1 MSQTV
6 NLDTKYSKKI
16 DQAFTIASL
25 LKGRLSA
32 ENEFVGARTVR
43 IHNINTVPLNDY
55 NRGASANRYG
65 EPAEVGDTVQELTMT
80 QDKSF
85 SGVIDKGNNMDQSI
99 NKAGK
104 FLGVQMSE
112 EVIPAYDKY
121 CFSRLCT
128 LAGKIMGSADAVS
141 GTNVIKRMSAARK
154 WMLDRKVPLKG
165 RTWYVRS
172 DVFTALVECDQFKNL
187 EKLGTKAVAQG
198 QVGELFGAPVVEVPE
213 DYLPAGVNFILLHK
227 RAATAPEKIHDCK
240 THIDPPGISGNLVE
254 GRFYYDLFVY
264 GHKADGVY
272 VDVTTGGSVTVLA
285 APTIAK
291 AGGAITAAEGATA
304 YYTTD
309 GTDPRYSLTAKAGT
323 APAGG
328 KGVVVKAY
336 QVKDGAFPSPVATQE
351 LTS

>member
-104 FLGVQMSE
+104 FLGVEMSE

-121 CFSRLCT
+121 CFGRLCT
-128 LAGKIMGSADAVS
+128 LAGKLW
-141 GTNVIKRMSAARK
+141 AART
-154 WMLDRKVPLKG
+154 L
-165 RTWYVRS
+165 
-172 DVFTALVECDQFKNL
+172 
-187 EKLGTKAVAQG
+187 
-198 QVGELFGAPVVEVPE
+198 
-213 DYLPAGVNFILLHK
+213 
-227 RAATAPEKIHDCK
+227 
-240 THIDPPGISGNLVE
+240 
-254 GRFYYDLFVY
+254 
-264 GHKADGVY
+264 
-272 VDVTTGGSVTVLA
+272 
-285 APTIAK
+285 
-291 AGGAITAAEGATA
+291 
-304 YYTTD
+304 
-309 GTDPRYSLTAKAGT
+309 
-323 APAGG
+323 
-328 KGVVVKAY
+328 
-336 QVKDGAFPSPVATQE
+336 
-351 LTS
+351 

>member
-104 FLGVQMSE
+104 FLGVEMSE

-121 CFSRLCT
+121 CFGRLCT
-128 LAGKIMGSADAVS
+128 LAGKIVGSADAVS

-154 WMLDRKVPLKG
+154 WMLDRSVLPKKRSAPTGQRLGRRRQTSRRANICGELNRPKPRWEVQYDGNAEQNQAGCGGHCRSYYGCIWMDGLAGDRLCSLHAAGLDYRERGRQQKG
-165 RTWYVRS
+165 R
-172 DVFTALVECDQFKNL
+172 LVQRH
-187 EKLGTKAVAQG
+187 G
-198 QVGELFGAPVVEVPE
+198 PR
-213 DYLPAGVNFILLHK
+213 
-227 RAATAPEKIHDCK
+227 RAMA
-240 THIDPPGISGNLVE
+240 
-254 GRFYYDLFVY
+254 
-264 GHKADGVY
+264 
-272 VDVTTGGSVTVLA
+272 
-285 APTIAK
+285 
-291 AGGAITAAEGATA
+291 
-304 YYTTD
+304 
-309 GTDPRYSLTAKAGT
+309 
-323 APAGG
+323 
-328 KGVVVKAY
+328 
-336 QVKDGAFPSPVATQE
+336 
-351 LTS
+351 

>member
-16 DQAFTIASL
+16 DQALTIASL

-104 FLGVQMSE
+104 FLGVEMSE

-121 CFSRLCT
+121 CFGRLCT

-141 GTNVIKRMSAARK
+141 GTQVDAGQ
-154 WMLDRKVPLKG
+154 KG
-165 RTWYVRS
+165 
-172 DVFTALVECDQFKNL
+172 
-187 EKLGTKAVAQG
+187 
-198 QVGELFGAPVVEVPE
+198 
-213 DYLPAGVNFILLHK
+213 
-227 RAATAPEKIHDCK
+227 
-240 THIDPPGISGNLVE
+240 
-254 GRFYYDLFVY
+254 
-264 GHKADGVY
+264 
-272 VDVTTGGSVTVLA
+272 
-285 APTIAK
+285 
-291 AGGAITAAEGATA
+291 AAEGPHLVCAQRRIHRA
-304 YYTTD
+304 
-309 GTDPRYSLTAKAGT
+309 GGMRPIQEPGKAGNEGRGT
-323 APAGG
+323 GPGG
-328 KGVVVKAY
+328 
-336 QVKDGAFPSPVATQE
+336 
-351 LTS
+351 

>member
-65 EPAEVGDTVQELTMT
+65 EPAEVGHTVQELTMT

-104 FLGVQMSE
+104 FLGVEMSA

-121 CFSRLCT
+121 CFGRLCT
-128 LAGKIMGSADAVS
+128 LAGKIVGSADAVS

-213 DYLPAGVNFILLHK
+213 DYFVRRREFHSVCTSARRLRRRKSTTARRTLTRRAFPAIWW
-227 RAATAPEKIHDCK
+227 RAASTMICLCTGTRRTACMWTLPRAEALRCWPHRRS
-240 THIDPPGISGNLVE
+240 PRRAARL
-254 GRFYYDLFVY
+254 LLQ
-264 GHKADGVY
+264 KARRH
-272 VDVTTGGSVTVLA
+272 TTPRTV
-285 APTIAK
+285 PTR
-291 AGGAITAAEGATA
+291 ATA
-304 YYTTD
+304 
-309 GTDPRYSLTAKAGT
+309 
-323 APAGG
+323 
-328 KGVVVKAY
+328 
-336 QVKDGAFPSPVATQE
+336 
-351 LTS
+351 

>member
-99 NKAGK
+99 NKAG
-104 FLGVQMSE
+104 
-112 EVIPAYDKY
+112 
-121 CFSRLCT
+121 
-128 LAGKIMGSADAVS
+128 
-141 GTNVIKRMSAARK
+141 
-154 WMLDRKVPLKG
+154 
-165 RTWYVRS
+165 
-172 DVFTALVECDQFKNL
+172 
-187 EKLGTKAVAQG
+187 
-198 QVGELFGAPVVEVPE
+198 
-213 DYLPAGVNFILLHK
+213 
-227 RAATAPEKIHDCK
+227 TAP
-240 THIDPPGISGNLVE
+240 T
-254 GRFYYDLFVY
+254 
-264 GHKADGVY
+264 
-272 VDVTTGGSVTVLA
+272 
-285 APTIAK
+285 
-291 AGGAITAAEGATA
+291 
-304 YYTTD
+304 
-309 GTDPRYSLTAKAGT
+309 
-323 APAGG
+323 GG

>member
-104 FLGVQMSE
+104 FLGVEMSE

-121 CFSRLCT
+121 CFGRLCT
-128 LAGKIMGSADAVS
+128 LAGKIVGSADAVS

-213 DYLPAGVNFILLHK
+213 DYLSAGVNFILLHK

-264 GHKADGVY
+264 GHSGRRVCGRYHGRKRYGAGR
-272 VDVTTGGSVTVLA
+272 A
-285 APTIAK
+285 TIA
-291 AGGAITAAEGATA
+291 GRDAITAAEGATA

-323 APAGG
+323 APTGG

>member
-121 CFSRLCT
+121 CFSRLCM
-128 LAGKIMGSADAVS
+128 LAGKIVGSADAIN

-154 WMLDRKVPLKG
+154 WMLDSKVPLKG

-187 EKLGTKAVAQG
+187 EKL
-198 QVGELFGAPVVEVPE
+198 
-213 DYLPAGVNFILLHK
+213 
-227 RAATAPEKIHDCK
+227 
-240 THIDPPGISGNLVE
+240 
-254 GRFYYDLFVY
+254 
-264 GHKADGVY
+264 
-272 VDVTTGGSVTVLA
+272 
-285 APTIAK
+285 
-291 AGGAITAAEGATA
+291 
-304 YYTTD
+304 
-309 GTDPRYSLTAKAGT
+309 
-323 APAGG
+323 
-328 KGVVVKAY
+328 
-336 QVKDGAFPSPVATQE
+336 
-351 LTS
+351 

>member
-104 FLGVQMSE
+104 FLGVEMSE

-121 CFSRLCT
+121 CFGRLCM
-128 LAGKIMGSADAVS
+128 LAGKIVGSTDAV
-141 GTNVIKRMSAARK
+141 T
-154 WMLDRKVPLKG
+154 
-165 RTWYVRS
+165 
-172 DVFTALVECDQFKNL
+172 
-187 EKLGTKAVAQG
+187 
-198 QVGELFGAPVVEVPE
+198 
-213 DYLPAGVNFILLHK
+213 
-227 RAATAPEKIHDCK
+227 
-240 THIDPPGISGNLVE
+240 
-254 GRFYYDLFVY
+254 
-264 GHKADGVY
+264 
-272 VDVTTGGSVTVLA
+272 LA
-285 APTIAK
+285 
-291 AGGAITAAEGATA
+291 
-304 YYTTD
+304 
-309 GTDPRYSLTAKAGT
+309 RYSA
-323 APAGG
+323 
-328 KGVVVKAY
+328 
-336 QVKDGAFPSPVATQE
+336 
-351 LTS
+351 

>member
-104 FLGVQMSE
+104 FLGVEMSE

-121 CFSRLCT
+121 CFGRLCT
-128 LAGKIMGSADAVS
+128 LAGKIVGSADAVS

-213 DYLPAGVNFILLHK
+213 DYLSAGVNFILLHK

-254 GRFYYDLFVY
+254 GRF
-264 GHKADGVY
+264 
-272 VDVTTGGSVTVLA
+272 
-285 APTIAK
+285 
-291 AGGAITAAEGATA
+291 
-304 YYTTD
+304 
-309 GTDPRYSLTAKAGT
+309 
-323 APAGG
+323 
-328 KGVVVKAY
+328 
-336 QVKDGAFPSPVATQE
+336 
-351 LTS
+351 